1 MHTLKS
7 KFCSKFR
14 KMADK
19 PAESD
24 KMKKNPSNQ
33 ISFTKT
39 SLKIKDALTRFQEL
53 NKRANHKDSSSS
65 AKDQGATG
73 QLSGLLSIPDM
84 FSRENNYFEAAA
96 QLVTGSD
103 TTQQPSPP
111 IHMAATPGE
120 SEACLLGDM
129 NKQLIHKLVIQALY
143 KKSNCKTTSTQGATN
158 GHGHTVSNF
167 IICNVTRNF
176 IFFLLGGR

>member
-1 MHTLKS
+1 
-7 KFCSKFR
+7 
-14 KMADK
+14 MADK

-73 QLSGLLSIPDM
+73 PVSQISSIFSMVFRHSLS
-84 FSRENNYFEAAA
+84 
-96 QLVTGSD
+96 
-103 TTQQPSPP
+103 
-111 IHMAATPGE
+111 
-120 SEACLLGDM
+120 
-129 NKQLIHKLVIQALY
+129 
-143 KKSNCKTTSTQGATN
+143 ST
-158 GHGHTVSNF
+158 
-167 IICNVTRNF
+167 
-176 IFFLLGGR
+176 